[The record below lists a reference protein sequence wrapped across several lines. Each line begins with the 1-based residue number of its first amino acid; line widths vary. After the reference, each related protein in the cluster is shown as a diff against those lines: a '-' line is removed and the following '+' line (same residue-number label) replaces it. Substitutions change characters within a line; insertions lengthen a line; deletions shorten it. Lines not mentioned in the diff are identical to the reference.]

1 MKRNIESTAPN
12 TGSIGPKIAI
22 ESPTERHLQNLFIE
36 FIVKKSFGIA
46 FVVRV
51 GDILIDIE

>member
-1 MKRNIESTAPN
+1 MEPRTRSIE
-12 TGSIGPKIAI
+12 PKIAI
-22 ESPTERHLQNLFIE
+22 ESPIERHLQNLFIE

-46 FVVRV
+46 FIVRV